1 MEKIPSRERM
11 IEMKTAPPEYQ
22 DLTDRMAE
30 IRNLSKLAAL
40 AHWDMQC
47 NMPSAGAEARKEQL
61 VTLTGLIHRHMTA
74 PHIGDLLHRLRSFQD
89 SLPHASDEAATLRT
103 VAREYEKATRIPESL
118 ARERVTASS
127 EGLQA
132 WLRAR
137 ETRDFSRFLPALERN
152 FDMSLRI
159 AEALNPSSPPLDVLI
174 DQREPGFDV
183 EGVESVFSD
192 LKEVLIPLILRVAEK
207 PDAVDDAV
215 LRQHYDPDTQWE
227 LTLKAVRDIG
237 FDLQQRGR
245 QDISVHP
252 FTTSFSIDDVRIT
265 TRIRANEFSAAFF
278 ASLHEAGHGTYE
290 QGFPKEWE
298 RSILAT
304 SASGGMH
311 ESQSRLWENIVGRSP
326 EFWEFFYPEVQR
338 HFPEQTEGTS
348 HGDFYRAVNRIQ
360 PSFIRVEADEVT
372 YNLHIIIRFELEK
385 AAFEGELSLEDMP
398 EAWNEK
404 YEKYLGITPED
415 PVEGVLQ
422 DIHWS
427 GGFGSSFI
435 SYTLGNV
442 ISAQLF
448 GAALREHPD
457 MKEKFR
463 QGDFSRLLSWM
474 QQNVHAHGQKFP
486 PRELVRQATGEEF
499 NTGPF
504 LDYIKS
510 KTETL
515 YGP

>member
-11 IEMKTAPPEYQ
+11 IEMNTAPPEYQ

-30 IRNLSKLAAL
+30 IRNLSRLAAL

-47 NMPSAGAEARKEQL
+47 NMPPAGAEARKEQL
-61 VTLTGLIHRHMTA
+61 VTLTGVLHRHMTD
-74 PHIGDLLHRLRSFQD
+74 PRIGDLLNRLGSFQD
-89 SLPHASDEAATLRT
+89 SLCCSSDEAATLRA
-103 VAREYEKATRIPESL
+103 VAREYEKATRIPENL
-118 ARERVTASS
+118 ARERITASA

-137 ETRDFSRFLPALERN
+137 EARDFSRFLPALKRN
-152 FDMSLRI
+152 FDMSRRI
-159 AEALNPSSPPLDVLI
+159 AEALDAGSPPLDVLI

-183 EGVESVFSD
+183 KGVESVFSE
-192 LKEVLIPLILRVAEK
+192 LKEVLIPLINQVSEQ
-207 PDAVDDAV
+207 PGAVDDVV
-215 LRQHYDPDTQWE
+215 LHQYYDPDTQWD
-227 LTLKAVRDIG
+227 LTLKAVRAIG
-237 FDLQQRGR
+237 FDLQGRGR

-265 TRIRANEFSAAFF
+265 TRIRNSDFSSAFF

-290 QGFPKEWE
+290 QGFPRKWE
-298 RSILAT
+298 RSTLAT
-304 SASGGMH
+304 STSGGMH

-326 EFWEFFYPEVQR
+326 EFWDFFYPEVQK
-338 HFPEQTEGTS
+338 HFPKQTEGIS
-348 HGDFYRAVNRIQ
+348 HGDFYRAVNRVQ

-372 YNLHIIIRFELEK
+372 YNVHIIIRFELEK
-385 AAFEGELSLEDMP
+385 AAFQGELSLEDMP

-404 YEKYLGITPED
+404 FENYLGITPED
-415 PVEGVLQ
+415 PLDGVLQ

-457 MKEKFR
+457 MKEQFR
-463 QGDFSRLLSWM
+463 QGDFSELLAWM
-474 QQNVHAHGQKFP
+474 QQNVHAHGQKLP

-504 LDYIKS
+504 LDYIKR
-510 KTETL
+510 KTEAL